1 MVNPQPIPLTSF
13 CYLCQNEYRGSE
25 EERRDV
31 LLAYGQHRGDMSR
44 VFENVLVSEEA
55 VDAHRF
61 MDMIEEAV
69 KQGRGAAE
77 RH

>member
-1 MVNPQPIPLTSF
+1 
-13 CYLCQNEYRGSE
+13 
-25 EERRDV
+25 
-31 LLAYGQHRGDMSR
+31 MSR

-69 KQGRGAAE
+69 KQGKGAAALGGQAGGKGAGALKRRE
-77 RH
+77 ILHLFNHHLSTP